1 MYRPGS
7 GDPAPTQSGLLSHIC
22 AARHSVNR
30 GLSALSVPPSF
41 GLTLNK
47 KVATMLAE
55 ILMVRLETALRM
67 AKEAAPARDSRFVPF
82 TMTARSELNAPGP
95 ARLSPEGFGAPKKT
109 TP

>member
-1 MYRPGS
+1 VS
-7 GDPAPTQSGLLSHIC
+7 LSP
-22 AARHSVNR
+22 SV
-30 GLSALSVPPSF
+30 
-41 GLTLNK
+41 GLTLDK

-67 AKEAAPARDSRFVPF
+67 AKEAAPPRDPRFVPF

-95 ARLSPEGFGAPKKT
+95 ALLSSDAFAAAKKT

>member
-1 MYRPGS
+1 MCRPGS

-67 AKEAAPARDSRFVPF
+67 AKEAAPPRDPRFVPF
-82 TMTARSELNAPGP
+82 TMTARSELNASGP
-95 ARLSPEGFGAPKKT
+95 ALLSSDAFAAAKKT